1 MLVRCL
7 LVEKEGQGSGDH
19 QVTAVIQTQ
28 NLSKWYGNVLGLND
42 VTLEIEA
49 GITGILGPNG
59 AGKSTFLKLIT
70 GQIKS
75 NIGSVT
81 IDGQRVW
88 NNFSLFSKIG
98 FCPEQDSFFEE
109 MTGWQFLT
117 SLLRLYHFSTAEI
130 EEKADKALE
139 IVELTEDKHRAVRSY
154 SRGMRQRLK
163 VAQSIAHDP
172 AIIILDEPLNGLDP
186 LGRRKIIR
194 LIKEYKGEGRT
205 IVVSSHVL
213 PEIEAMTNQIILI
226 HQGKIFAQGDIHYIR
241 DLIETHPHIISIK
254 CSDPRQLAQKFIQ
267 HDFVLKVNFDQK
279 KGSLLVE
286 TNNRDKF
293 FGLLPV
299 LFVENRIE
307 VEEITSPDD
316 NLQAVFDYLIGK

>member
-1 MLVRCL
+1 M
-7 LVEKEGQGSGDH
+7 
-19 QVTAVIQTQ
+19 TAVIQTQ
-28 NLSKWYGNVLGLND
+28 NLSKWYGNVLGLSD
-42 VTLEIEA
+42 VTLGIEA

-81 IDGQRVW
+81 ILGERVW
-88 NNFSLFSKIG
+88 NNFALFSKIG
-98 FCPEQDSFFEE
+98 FCPEQDSFYEE

-117 SLLRLYHFSTAEI
+117 SLLLLYHFSAAEI
-130 EEKADKALE
+130 EEKANKALE

-172 AIIILDEPLNGLDP
+172 GIIILDEPLNGLDP
-186 LGRRKIIR
+186 LGRRKIIK

-254 CSDPRQLAQKFIQ
+254 CSDPRQLAQKFIA
-267 HDFVLKVNFDQK
+267 HDFVLKVNFEQK
-279 KGSLLVE
+279 SGSLLVE

-293 FGLLPV
+293 FGLLPT
-299 LFVENRIE
+299 LFVEDRIE